1 MDNLPIKDINFFN
14 KGKRGLIYTG
24 KYKGK
29 KVGVKIK
36 RPESRAENTIKKE
49 YFWLKKLNKY
59 GIGPK
64 LLFLKNDSLIY
75 EFAEG
80 TLIKD
85 YLKIANKKDK
95 IRIFKNVFGQLRIMD
110 KLKINKK
117 EMHKPLKHIVIG
129 KKIIMLDFERC
140 YISKKPKNVTQFGQF
155 LLKLNIIKKRKEFI
169 ESLKDYKQNLDE
181 KSFKKILSLV

>member
-110 KLKINKK
+110 KLK
-117 EMHKPLKHIVIG
+117 
-129 KKIIMLDFERC
+129 
-140 YISKKPKNVTQFGQF
+140 
-155 LLKLNIIKKRKEFI
+155 
-169 ESLKDYKQNLDE
+169 
-181 KSFKKILSLV
+181 